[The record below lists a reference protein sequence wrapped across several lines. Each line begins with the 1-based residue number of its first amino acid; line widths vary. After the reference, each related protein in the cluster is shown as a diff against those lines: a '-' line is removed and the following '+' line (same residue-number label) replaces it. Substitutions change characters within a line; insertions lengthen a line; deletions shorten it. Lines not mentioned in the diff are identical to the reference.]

1 MQRLAIVGTGIAGL
15 GAAYYLKD
23 RYEVTLFEK
32 NNYAGGHTN
41 TVDVAGRHGP
51 QSIDTGFIVY
61 NEKTYP
67 NLVRLFRD
75 LQIATEPSN
84 MSFSMH
90 DQDSGLQFSGQSV
103 STLFAQRR
111 RILSPAHWKFLA
123 EANRFN
129 VTAPQHLEAGRA
141 EGPLEQY
148 LIERGYSERF
158 RESYVYPM
166 ASAVWSTAPGRV
178 RHFPAATFIRFFHN
192 HGFLGMNTQL
202 QWRTVSGGA
211 RNYVQ
216 RIRAAVGART
226 YLNDPVRSVER
237 DGDRVVVRTENGQ
250 QEFDRVLVA
259 THADQALA
267 MLKDPTALE
276 VALLGR
282 FRYENNQALLHTD
295 SGVMPP
301 LRRVWSSWNYKTQI
315 GRDGVRRAATV
326 YYMNR
331 LQNIPGPTDYF
342 VSIND
347 YEDVEPSRILRTIN
361 YEHPLFDLAAVRAQ
375 DELSRLNESGPVFFA
390 GSYFRYGF
398 HEDALWSGLQAAK
411 RLGHAREPVVSV

>member
-1 MQRLAIVGTGIAGL
+1 
-15 GAAYYLKD
+15 
-23 RYEVTLFEK
+23 
-32 NNYAGGHTN
+32 
-41 TVDVAGRHGP
+41 
-51 QSIDTGFIVY
+51 
-61 NEKTYP
+61 
-67 NLVRLFRD
+67 
-75 LQIATEPSN
+75 
-84 MSFSMH
+84 
-90 DQDSGLQFSGQSV
+90 
-103 STLFAQRR
+103 
-111 RILSPAHWKFLA
+111 
-123 EANRFN
+123 
-129 VTAPQHLEAGRA
+129 
-141 EGPLEQY
+141 
-148 LIERGYSERF
+148 
-158 RESYVYPM
+158 
-166 ASAVWSTAPGRV
+166 
-178 RHFPAATFIRFFHN
+178 
-192 HGFLGMNTQL
+192 